1 MTLRQ
6 IKKILELIIVRFEY
20 IILSRAI
27 QQRNI
32 AIIYSNNSKKFN
44 NLTALSRALRLRKIN
59 FIELTPEIS
68 IKNVYLLASSRL
80 VLVDQ
85 TNLLISNVKLSKT
98 TKLIQIW
105 HAGGAFKK
113 IAFDAC
119 NGTIKDLKRIK
130 RIHGN
135 TSYVVTSDCRLT
147 DIYASAFKIP
157 QKNVLP
163 FGLLRSDE
171 YYGKKKVRDSK
182 RFVLWAPTFRTAAN
196 GKRFCPLT
204 ASEVNRVQKK
214 LSENG
219 LTLAL
224 RLHPSLSWNSEYR
237 ALNWGSRNLLDCIL
251 NSDTIITDYSS
262 IIFDFSLFDGRIFW
276 YIINKEE
283 YIKERGLYFDPADL
297 FPDFVTH
304 TTDELVLKIISNK
317 TENASAIRNRFMS
330 ACDGHACDKLTKFIQ
345 SI

>member
-6 IKKILELIIVRFEY
+6 IKKLLGLIFVKFAY
-20 IILSRAI
+20 IILSRTI

-135 TSYVVTSDCRLT
+135 TSYIVTSDCRLT

-182 RFVLWAPTFRTAAN
+182 RFVLWAPTFRTAPN

-224 RLHPSLSWNSEYR
+224 RLHPSLSWN
-237 ALNWGSRNLLDCIL
+237 
-251 NSDTIITDYSS
+251 YSS

-276 YIINKEE
+276 YITNKEE

-345 SI
+345 SL